1 MTGIVRFYW
10 LAAGDLRDRTRRF
23 SFLITLL
30 LTLYCGYLFVPAPDA
45 AYTTFEM
52 GKYRGLYNSAWIGTM
67 MGLMVSTFVTLIG
80 FYLVKNS
87 VERDRRTGVDQLLAA
102 TPLSRFANLASKGVA
117 NLAILSIIGL
127 SLVVTGIIM
136 QVIRGEESTI
146 HLWQYLAPFLFLA
159 VPALAVTAALAV
171 LFEVVPG
178 LRGAWGNV
186 AYFFLFTL
194 IMSMQIISAEGPNR
208 ILESRVNDLTGMTYA
223 YSSLQKVVG
232 AQFGDYR
239 GELNF
244 GINFREERATE
255 VFVWNGIDWS
265 AGKVLGRFLWFGV
278 AASLLALASTIYR
291 LREGRPSAAKTP
303 AIAEPETIPR
313 ATAPSMERASA
324 LPAVSRRQMGV
335 LRLGTL
341 IAGELRL
348 AMRSV
353 GWWWYVIALALVILE
368 MVLPMKSVRLW
379 IVPLAAVWPVSLLSA
394 LGARD
399 RLFGTEQLLL
409 STPNPVGRRLP
420 ALWLTGLLVFLVV
433 TLGYAVRLL
442 VAGDVAA
449 VAAWLIGGG
458 FVSALALA
466 AGIWSGSS
474 RLFELLY
481 TLWWYIGLM
490 NHVPGFD
497 FTGATPGGPLAPL
510 AYLGAAILL
519 MALAAAGQ
527 WHRLRQ

>member
-1 MTGIVRFYW
+1 MRGIVRFYW
-10 LAAGDLRDRTRRF
+10 LVAGDLRDRTRRF

-45 AYTTFEM
+45 AYTTFEL

-80 FYLVKNS
+80 FYLVKNA

-127 SLVVTGIIM
+127 SLVITGIIM
-136 QVIRGEESTI
+136 QIIRGEESTI
-146 HLWQYLAPFLFLA
+146 QVWQYLAPFLFLA
-159 VPALAVTAALAV
+159 LPALAVTAALAV

-194 IMSMQIISAEGPNR
+194 VMSMQIVSAEGPNR
-208 ILESRVNDLTGMTYA
+208 MLESRVNDLTGMTYA

-232 AQFGDYR
+232 SQFGDYR

-244 GINFREERATE
+244 GINFREQRATE
-255 VFVWNGIDWS
+255 RFVWTGIDWS
-265 AGKVLGRFLWFGV
+265 AGKVLGRYLWFGI
-278 AASLLALASTIYR
+278 AAGLIALASTIYR
-291 LREGRPSAAKTP
+291 LREGRTSMAKVPEAAEAVPTLR
-303 AIAEPETIPR
+303 AAEPSR
-313 ATAPSMERASA
+313 ARASA
-324 LPAVSRRQMGV
+324 LPAISRRQTSAFGW
-335 LRLGTL
+335 GTL
-341 IAGELRL
+341 IIGELRL
-348 AMRSV
+348 AMRSI
-353 GWWWYVIALALVILE
+353 GWWWYLIALALVVLE
-368 MVLPMKSVRLW
+368 MVVPMNAVRLW

-409 STPNPVGRRLP
+409 STPHPVSRRLP
-420 ALWLTGLLVFLVV
+420 ALWLTGLLAILGV
-433 TLGYAVRLL
+433 TLGYAVRTL

-466 AGIWSGSS
+466 AGLWSGSS

-510 AYLGAAILL
+510 AYLGAAVLL
-519 MALAAAGQ
+519 MALAAVGQ
-527 WHRLRQ
+527 WRRLRQ